1 MSKRILVIED
11 TENNRRILN
20 DLLTRAGFEVMEAN
34 DGEKGVAM
42 AAERTR
48 VWKNS

>member
-20 DLLTRAGFEVMEAN
+20 DLLTNAGFEVLEAV
-34 DGEKGVAM
+34 DGEKRSCNGSG
-42 AAERTR
+42 EPT
-48 VWKNS
+48 